1 MIPNTTSPQ
10 LPVLGWK
17 RINNSLLQISNNSY
31 NVTAILTKVKSRGLR
46 NVGRH
51 PAVVKMVHRKLI
63 LGRNNPLPF
72 DRFAALVQLRNVP
85 VRIDEEQL
93 P

>member
-1 MIPNTTSPQ
+1 MAFLALLCIPNNMRSVSSRTAFDRY
-10 LPVLGWK
+10 G
-17 RINNSLLQISNNSY
+17 NSY

-51 PAVVKMVHRKLI
+51 PAAVKMVHRKLI
-63 LGRNNPLPF
+63 LGRSNPLPF

-85 VRIDEEQL
+85 VRIDGGQ
-93 P
+93 PP